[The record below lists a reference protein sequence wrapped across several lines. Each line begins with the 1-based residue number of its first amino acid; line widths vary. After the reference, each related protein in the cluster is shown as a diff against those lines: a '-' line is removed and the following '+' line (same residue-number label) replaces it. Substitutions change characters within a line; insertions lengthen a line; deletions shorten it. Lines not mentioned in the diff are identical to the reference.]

1 MTTLTFDQSTDPST
15 DQGLTGGAPQW
26 STVQAT
32 GYWEGA
38 LTASLRARD
47 FEFRSSEPES
57 FGGKDDAPNP
67 MELLLGA
74 VNGCVTVVVEVVAEE
89 LGVEITSI
97 ETDTSGRLDLRGF
110 AGVPDV
116 SPAFQ
121 EIVVRIVVGTDADD
135 ATFAELQRRTTAR
148 CPALALLAQTDV
160 DVREEWT
167 RA

>member
-1 MTTLTFDQSTDPST
+1 MTTTLDTAIDA
-15 DQGLTGGAPQW
+15 GLTGGSPQW
-26 STVQAT
+26 STVTAT
-32 GYWEGA
+32 GAWEGE

-47 FEFRSSEPES
+47 FVFRSSEPES
-57 FGGKDDAPNP
+57 YGGKNDAPNP

-89 LGVEITSI
+89 LGIEITSI
-97 ETDTSGRLDLRGF
+97 DTDTTGRLDQRGF
-110 AGVPDV
+110 AGVPGV

-121 EIVVRIVVGTDADD
+121 EIVVKVVVGTDADD
-135 ATFAELQRRTTAR
+135 ATFAELQRRTASR

-160 DVREEWT
+160 DVREEWS